1 MIDHHIAKEMQAAYQ
16 EVATAGGQMDSVN
29 AAKFPVLNMLN
40 TKYFIFLPGNKAK
53 QSPLKTHMLSAM
65 RGS

>member
-29 AAKFPVLNMLN
+29 AAKFPILNMLN
-40 TKYFIFLPGNKAK
+40 NEILYIPCRTARSN
-53 QSPLKTHMLSAM
+53 SPH
-65 RGS
+65 